1 MAENDLSFG
10 RRFSRLV
17 GLSNHHKIIAINT
30 YFWSNRSKSFDKVQI
45 RICPFHVLDY
55 QSSMNAIG
63 VYDFLHF
70 ACIEPYCCLDYRLYS
85 SFNQITAYEAKLLS
99 QTK

>member
-17 GLSNHHKIIAINT
+17 GLSNHHKIIVINT

-55 QSSMNAIG
+55 HSSMNAIG
-63 VYDFLHF
+63 VYETRCEKIGLRGFR
-70 ACIEPYCCLDYRLYS
+70 PGPTQTGLYS
-85 SFNQITAYEAKLLS
+85 HRRWLEA
-99 QTK
+99 